1 MSSLPPHPSSV
12 RTTGEAIVDG
22 LLAHGVDT
30 VFGLPGV
37 QTYPLFDALAGAGDR
52 IRTIG
57 ARHEQAC
64 AYMAFGY
71 AQSTGRT
78 GVFSVVPGPGVL
90 NAGAGMLTALGTS
103 SPVVCLTS
111 DVPSD
116 YLGRGLGH
124 LHEMPD
130 QLATVRSFTKWAARI
145 DHPSQTPELV
155 ADAFYQAR
163 SGRRGPTVLAAPWD
177 VLAER
182 SAVAAPRVREIH
194 TPPLDE
200 DSFARAVELL
210 ADAKNPLIMVG
221 GGARDAGP
229 EVTALAER
237 LQAPVVSFRSG
248 RGIVPNDH
256 PLGFTNAEG
265 FEVWADTDVLLSI
278 GTRRELTWFRWPDQ
292 PEGLRTINLDI
303 DPRQHVRL
311 APTVAL
317 VADARE
323 GTAHLLELLGPG
335 TDPDRERLQ
344 RLARVRERV
353 AREIQELQPHLDYL
367 GAIRDVL
374 PRDGFFVEE
383 LSQMGF
389 ASFFGFPVYEPRHF
403 ITSGYQG
410 TLGFGFPTALGV
422 KAGNPDKPV
431 VSVTGDGGFLFGAQE
446 LATAVQH
453 GLGVV
458 TIVFNNDSYGNVK
471 ADQLRLYDR
480 PFGSELRNPDFVALA
495 ESFGAHG
502 HRARTPDELRATLA
516 RALDA
521 DAPAVIEV
529 PMPLDPG
536 ASPWRFLAPAS
547 RRRQASTA
555 TSRGGQGSRA

>member
-1 MSSLPPHPSSV
+1 MSSTPEPRDGYA
-12 RTTGEAIVDG
+12 RTTGQAIVDG

-37 QTYPLFDALAGAGDR
+37 QTYPLFDALAEAGEQ
-52 IRTIG
+52 IRTIS

-64 AYMAFGY
+64 AYMALGY

-78 GVFSVVPGPGVL
+78 GVFSVVPGPGML
-90 NAGAGMLTALGTS
+90 NAGAGLLTALGTS
-103 SPVVCLTS
+103 SPVVCITS

-145 DHPSQTPELV
+145 DHPTQAPRLV
-155 ADAFYQAR
+155 ADAFYEAH
-163 SGRRGPTVLAAPWD
+163 SGRPGPAVIAAPWD
-177 VLAER
+177 VLAEK
-182 SAVAAPRVREIH
+182 AVVAAPQLREFE
-194 TPPLDE
+194 PPTLDE
-200 DSFARAVELL
+200 DSFARAAELL

-221 GGARDAGP
+221 GGAREAGA

-237 LQAPVVSFRSG
+237 LQAPVVAFRSG
-248 RGIVPNDH
+248 RGIVSNDH
-256 PLGFTNAEG
+256 PLGFTSAEG
-265 FEVWADTDVLLSI
+265 FEVWADTDVLLAI
-278 GTRRELTWFRWPDQ
+278 GTRQELVWTRWPDR

-317 VADARE
+317 MADARE
-323 GTAHLLELLGPG
+323 GTAKLLSLAGQPS
-335 TDPDRERLQ
+335 REEQEQRAE
-344 RLARVRERV
+344 RLARVRADVERQV
-353 AREIQELQPHLDYL
+353 QELQPHLAYL

-389 ASFFGFPVYEPRHF
+389 ASYFGFPVYEPRHF
-403 ITSGYQG
+403 VTSGYQG

-422 KAGNPDKPV
+422 KAGNPDKAV
-431 VSVTGDGGFLFGAQE
+431 VSVTGDGGFLFGVQD
-446 LATAVQH
+446 LATAVQY

-458 TIVFNNDSYGNVK
+458 TIVFNNESYGNVK

-480 PFGSELRNPDFVALA
+480 PHGSDLVNPDFVALA
-495 ESFGAHG
+495 ESFGARG
-502 HRARTPDELRATLA
+502 YRATSPDELRSILE
-516 RALDA
+516 RALEA
-521 DAPAVIEV
+521 DEPAVIEV
-529 PMPLDPG
+529 PMVLDPD
-536 ASPWRFLAPAS
+536 ASPWRFLTPAS
-547 RRRQASTA
+547 RAGA
-555 TSRGGQGSRA
+555 